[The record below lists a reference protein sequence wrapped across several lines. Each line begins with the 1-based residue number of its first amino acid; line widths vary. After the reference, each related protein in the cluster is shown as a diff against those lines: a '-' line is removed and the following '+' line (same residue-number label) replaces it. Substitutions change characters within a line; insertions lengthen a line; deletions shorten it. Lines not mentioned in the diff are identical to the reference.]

1 YNFVPIYWMAT
12 EDHDFEEINHF
23 NFKGKKLSWNTASK
37 GAVGRLST
45 KSLTN
50 FFTVFKAELGL
61 SNNAEYIKKLFS
73 DSYLQHSNLADATR
87 FLANKLFG
95 KYGLV
100 ILDGDAA
107 ALKKQF
113 IPYIKDELLYQ
124 NSNKKVLESIAK
136 LKDYSIQVNPREI
149 NLFYIEANLRERII
163 YENGNYKVNN
173 TFISFSETEIL
184 KLVDANS
191 EKFSP
196 NVILRPLYQEVILPN
211 LAYIGGGG
219 EIAYWLEL
227 KAMFDFHKVTF
238 PILLVRNSAVLIN
251 EKQEKNRQKLNIT
264 WQELFL
270 KQQVL
275 IDAKTKEY
283 SEIKIDFS
291 EQKAHLK
298 KQFEALHQ
306 IALKTDKSFSGA
318 VKAQEKKQT
327 KGLDNLEKR
336 LLKAEK
342 KMHSEKLKKIIEL
355 QNNLFPN
362 ESLQERKSNFS
373 EIYVEIGEELIN
385 KISDQLHPLA
395 ATFSIIKHA

>member
-1 YNFVPIYWMAT
+1 
-12 EDHDFEEINHF
+12 
-23 NFKGKKLSWNTASK
+23 
-37 GAVGRLST
+37 
-45 KSLTN
+45 
-50 FFTVFKAELGL
+50 
-61 SNNAEYIKKLFS
+61 
-73 DSYLQHSNLADATR
+73 
-87 FLANKLFG
+87 
-95 KYGLV
+95 
-100 ILDGDAA
+100 
-107 ALKKQF
+107 
-113 IPYIKDELLYQ
+113 
-124 NSNKKVLESIAK
+124 
-136 LKDYSIQVNPREI
+136 
-149 NLFYIEANLRERII
+149 
-163 YENGNYKVNN
+163 
-173 TFISFSETEIL
+173 
-184 KLVDANS
+184 
-191 EKFSP
+191 
-196 NVILRPLYQEVILPN
+196 
-211 LAYIGGGG
+211 
-219 EIAYWLEL
+219 
-227 KAMFDFHKVTF
+227 MFDFHKVTF

-362 ESLQERKSNFS
+362 ESLQERKFNFS